1 VEVNIYDDV
10 MDINLIDQ
18 KGNYIDKDNLSKG
31 EQQLYATALL
41 KALVD
46 ESGIEF
52 PVFIDSPLQKF
63 DKDHSRNIIQE
74 FYPNISNQVVL
85 FPLLEKELTEKEYE
99 LMKPNLSQVYMI
111 EHTEKDSAFKQ
122 YKLNQLFKAF
132 KEDDHV
138 YTH

>member
-1 VEVNIYDDV
+1 
-10 MDINLIDQ
+10 
-18 KGNYIDKDNLSKG
+18 
-31 EQQLYATALL
+31 
-41 KALVD
+41 VD

-111 EHTEKDSAFKQ
+111 EHKEKDSAFKQ
-122 YKLNQLFKAF
+122 YKLNQLFKVF